1 MERKFRGELD
11 LEVKIADLEMEVKM
25 LTKNNKMLKEHL
37 EQQSNTIERLQM
49 IDKSHKTINGQLR
62 TRLNRLEEE
71 NKKLRD
77 KVSDDAELIKD
88 LYDFG

>member
-77 KVSDDAELIKD
+77 KVADDSELIKD